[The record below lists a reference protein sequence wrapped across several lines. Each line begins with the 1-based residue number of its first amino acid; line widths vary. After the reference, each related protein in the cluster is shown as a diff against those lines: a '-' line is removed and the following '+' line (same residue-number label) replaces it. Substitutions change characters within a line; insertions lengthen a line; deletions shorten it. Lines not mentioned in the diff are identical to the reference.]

1 MNKERALQIVLTL
14 VGLIFLCRRVSTHDV
29 LVAEW
34 LALAAAS
41 AGV

>member
-1 MNKERALQIVLTL
+1 MNRERALRVVLTL
-14 VGLIFLCRRVSTHDV
+14 VGLIFLRVSAHDV
-29 LVAEW
+29 LVAQR